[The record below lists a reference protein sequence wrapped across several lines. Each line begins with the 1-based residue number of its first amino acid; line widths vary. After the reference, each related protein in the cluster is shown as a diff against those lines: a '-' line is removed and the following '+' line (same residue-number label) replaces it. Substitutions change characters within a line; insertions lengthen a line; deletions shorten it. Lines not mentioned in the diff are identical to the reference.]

1 MIEILLVAVLI
12 LLIANIYLSYLFSK
26 RGAEDRSQSLQS
38 SLDAFDKSLSR
49 IEASIRDEFAQNR
62 DETNRNAKE
71 TREEL
76 SGSFKIL
83 GDSTLN
89 RMTQMVEIQ
98 KGQLEAFSVQLA
110 ALTKSN
116 EDKMEKM
123 RETLEAKLKA
133 IQDDNSEKLEKMR
146 ATVDEK
152 LHKTLEERLG
162 ESFKIVSDRLEL
174 VHRGLGEM
182 QTLAI
187 GVGDLKKVLSNVK
200 TRGILGEYQL
210 ESILEQILAP
220 EQYAKNVVTKSG
232 SRDHVEF
239 AIKLPGKDDRENVVW
254 LPLDSKFHKEKYHSL
269 LDAYDK
275 ADHELIEQASK
286 ELERAIKAAAKD
298 IKEKYL
304 APPNTTD
311 FGIMFLPFEGLY
323 AEVVRRPDLLEA
335 LQREYKVSVT
345 GPSTLAA
352 FLNSLQ
358 MGFRT
363 LAIEKRSS
371 EVWALLGAV
380 KTEFGKFGTFLDGI
394 HKNLEAASNK
404 ILQASSK
411 SRTIERK
418 LKDVQAL
425 PSEEAVRFLGEGI
438 ELDNEQGDD

>member
-1 MIEILLVAVLI
+1 MIEILLAAVLI
-12 LLIANIYLSYLFSK
+12 LLIASIYLSYLFSK

-49 IEASIRDEFAQNR
+49 IDASIRDEFAR
-62 DETNRNAKE
+62 SREEANRNAKE
-71 TREEL
+71 AREEL
-76 SGSFKIL
+76 AGSFRIL
-83 GDSTLN
+83 GDSILN
-89 RMTQMVEIQ
+89 RMGQMVEIQ
-98 KGQLEAFSVQLA
+98 KGQLETFSVQLA

-123 RETLEAKLKA
+123 REVLEAKLKA

-182 QTLAI
+182 QTLAT

-220 EQYAKNVVTKSG
+220 EQYAKNVVTKAG
-232 SRDHVEF
+232 SREHVEF
-239 AIKLPGKDDRENVVW
+239 AIKLPGKEDREKVVW

-269 LDAYDK
+269 LEAYDK
-275 ADHELIEQASK
+275 ADHELIEQAAK
-286 ELERAIKAAAKD
+286 ELERSIKAAAKD

-304 APPNTTD
+304 DPPNTTD

-371 EVWALLGAV
+371 EVWAILGAV

-425 PSEEAVRFLGEGI
+425 PTEDAAKYLGEGI
-438 ELDNEQGDD
+438 ELDDDRGDA